1 MKKTTAAK
9 ATSLIA
15 MNTERKKKSE
25 LEHVSQFR
33 IDRIWW
39 ASGDVSGNFSTQS
52 NSFNHSISDFV
63 KGFVGLVSLAIQLIT
78 EFPLKVD
85 VSRLRN
91 SSTSDNN
98 EDEEELNKAD
108 ETNVKKSFTS
118 GANNNS

>member
-1 MKKTTAAK
+1 M
-9 ATSLIA
+9 
-15 MNTERKKKSE
+15 
-25 LEHVSQFR
+25 
-33 IDRIWW
+33 
-39 ASGDVSGNFSTQS
+39 
-52 NSFNHSISDFV
+52 